1 MSVSIPSPVNPLYE
15 FGPFRLDAA
24 ECRLQR
30 MGEPIPLPPKV
41 FDLLVILVNNQGKIV
56 DKDELMSQLWPDSFV
71 EENNL
76 AVNISL
82 LRKSLA
88 DGADGQKYIETI
100 PKRGY
105 RFIAPVTRPQS
116 LPPNLILEREF
127 TTSVVIEDQTADIEP
142 RLIGSHSTE
151 SLALPALPSASERT
165 KARTAMA
172 VLAVATVLIVGAA
185 VWFFFLRPGT
195 LATLPNVKSIAVL
208 PFKPLTVGTED
219 DSLGIGMAD
228 ALITKLSN
236 LDNITIRPTS
246 AILKYDGQNQD
257 SIAAGRALG
266 VQAVIDGRIQ
276 RDGDKVRVTVQLLR
290 VEDGKPIWADSFEER
305 FTNIFKVQDAISERT
320 ARSLVSKLTAEQHQ
334 RLVRHYTEN
343 TEAYQAYIKGRYF
356 WNKRSDDGLKK
367 AIEYFKQAIELDP
380 SYALAYSGMADCYS
394 VMATSIVLLHRQD
407 GDNPSALAK
416 AAAQKAIE
424 IDDTI
429 AEAHASL
436 AATLGGFDDQ
446 AAHREFERAIALN
459 PSYATAYN
467 FYALDLLGDGRLDEA
482 LANVQRARE
491 IDPLSVI
498 INANLGAI
506 YFRRRE
512 YDKAEEQLKKTIE
525 MDPGQTRAHWLVGYV
540 YEQQGKYDQSIA
552 EFKRALELSNN
563 GPLALSGLGHVYAV
577 TGRRN
582 EALQIA
588 SQLEQMANQ
597 GRVSSYFVAM
607 VYVGLDD
614 KDQAFAWLTRAKQNH
629 ELTLIKIDQQLDPI
643 RNDPRFIA
651 ITE

>member
-41 FDLLVILVNNQGKIV
+41 FDLLVILVSNQGKIV

-88 DGADGQKYIETI
+88 DGSDGQKYIETI

-116 LPPNLILEREF
+116 LSPNLIVEREV
-127 TTSVVIEDQTADIEP
+127 TTSVVIEDQSEATEP
-142 RLIGSHSTE
+142 RLVGAHST
-151 SLALPALPSASERT
+151 SVLTVPTLPSTPERA
-165 KARTAMA
+165 KSKL
-172 VLAVATVLIVGAA
+172 VLPSIIVAATLIVGAT
-185 VWFFFLRPGT
+185 VWFFAFRSGSP
-195 LATLPNVKSIAVL
+195 ATLPNVTSIAVL
-208 PFKPLTVGTED
+208 PFKPLTYGTED
-219 DSLGIGMAD
+219 NALGLGMAD

-257 SIAAGRALG
+257 SIAAGKALG

-276 RDGDKVRVTVQLLR
+276 RDADKIRVTVQLLR
-290 VEDGKPIWADSFEER
+290 VDDGKPIWADSFEER

-320 ARSLVSKLTAEQHQ
+320 ARSFVSKLTAEQHQ

-367 AIEYFKQAIELDP
+367 AIDYFKQAIDLDP
-380 SYALAYSGMADCYS
+380 SYALAYSGLSDCYS

-416 AAAQKAIE
+416 AAAEKAIE
-424 IDDTI
+424 IDDSI
-429 AEAHASL
+429 AEAHTSL
-436 AATLGGFDDQ
+436 AACLAGFDDQ
-446 AAHREFERAIALN
+446 AAHREFERAITLN
-459 PSYATAYN
+459 PNYATAYN
-467 FYALDLLGDGRLDEA
+467 F
-482 LANVQRARE
+482 
-491 IDPLSVI
+491 
-498 INANLGAI
+498 
-506 YFRRRE
+506 
-512 YDKAEEQLKKTIE
+512 
-525 MDPGQTRAHWLVGYV
+525 
-540 YEQQGKYDQSIA
+540 
-552 EFKRALELSNN
+552 
-563 GPLALSGLGHVYAV
+563 
-577 TGRRN
+577 
-582 EALQIA
+582 
-588 SQLEQMANQ
+588 
-597 GRVSSYFVAM
+597 
-607 VYVGLDD
+607 
-614 KDQAFAWLTRAKQNH
+614 
-629 ELTLIKIDQQLDPI
+629 
-643 RNDPRFIA
+643 
-651 ITE
+651 